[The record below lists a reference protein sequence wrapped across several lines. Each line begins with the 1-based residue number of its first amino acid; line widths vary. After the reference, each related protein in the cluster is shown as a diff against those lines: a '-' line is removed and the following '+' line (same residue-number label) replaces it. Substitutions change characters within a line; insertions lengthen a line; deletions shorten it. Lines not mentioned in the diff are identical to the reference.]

1 MAKESKYKIL
11 RKLNWLSGQ
20 LTCKCDRY
28 TFNYTVII
36 NPKEEIIYFGL
47 VNRMDRASSYRDTTV
62 RDFIS
67 RNVGQGFLEKRNV
80 IHFRFPFS
88 KKTNLI
94 LKFER
99 FKHTFVIKLDD
110 GTFEYVY
117 EPTDLM
123 EEVVTKMDDYRADWE
138 AECPRAAKHFA
149 ESRRKYPDILI

>member
-28 TFNYTVII
+28 TFNYTVVI
-36 NPKEEIIYFGL
+36 NPKEEKIYFGF
-47 VNRMDRASSYRDTTV
+47 VNRMYHASSYHGMTV
-62 RDFIS
+62 LDFIF
-67 RNVGQGFLEKRNV
+67 RNVGQVFLEKNNV

-94 LKFER
+94 LKFEK
-99 FKHTFVIKLDD
+99 FKRTFVAKLDD

-117 EPTDLM
+117 ESYDLM
-123 EEVVTKMDDYRADWE
+123 EEVVSKMDDYRADWE

-149 ESRRKYPDILI
+149 EAKKKYPDILI

>member
-36 NPKEEIIYFGL
+36 NPKEEKIYFGL
-47 VNRMDRASSYRDTTV
+47 VNRLDREPSYRDTTV

-67 RNVGQGFLEKRNV
+67 RNVGQGFLEKKNV

>member
-47 VNRMDRASSYRDTTV
+47 VNRLDREPSYRDTTV

-117 EPTDLM
+117 EPNDLM
-123 EEVVTKMDDYRADWE
+123 EEVVSKMDDYRTDWE
-138 AECPRAAKHFA
+138 VECSRAAKHFA
-149 ESRRKYPDILI
+149 EAKKKYPDILI

>member
-28 TFNYTVII
+28 TFNYTVVI
-36 NPKEEIIYFGL
+36 NPKEEKIYFGL
-47 VNRMDRASSYRDTTV
+47 VNRLDREPSYRDTTV

-117 EPTDLM
+117 ESTDLM

>member
-28 TFNYTVII
+28 TFNYTVVI
-36 NPKEEIIYFGL
+36 NPKEEKIYFGL
-47 VNRMDRASSYRDTTV
+47 VNRLDREPSYRDTTV

-117 EPTDLM
+117 EPNDLM
-123 EEVVTKMDDYRADWE
+123 EEVVSKMDDYRTDWE
-138 AECPRAAKHFA
+138 VECSRAAKHFA
-149 ESRRKYPDILI
+149 EAKKKYPDILI

>member
-28 TFNYTVII
+28 TFNYTVVI
-36 NPKEEIIYFGL
+36 NPKEEKIYFGL
-47 VNRMDRASSYRDTTV
+47 VNRLDREPSYRDTTV

-99 FKHTFVIKLDD
+99 FKHTFVIKPDD

>member
-20 LTCKCDRY
+20 LTYKCDRY
-28 TFNYTVII
+28 TLNYSIVI
-36 NPKEEIIYFGL
+36 NPKEEKIYFGL
-47 VNRMDRASSYRDTTV
+47 VNRMDRAPSYRDTTV

-67 RNVGQGFLEKRNV
+67 RNVGQGFLEKKNAF
-80 IHFRFPFS
+80 HFRFPFS
-88 KKTNLI
+88 KETNLV

-99 FKHTFVIKLDD
+99 FKHTFIIKLDD

-117 EPTDLM
+117 KPNDLM
-123 EEVVTKMDDYRADWE
+123 EEVVTKMNDYRTDWE

>member
-11 RKLNWLSGQ
+11 RKLNWLSEQ
-20 LTCKCDRY
+20 LTYKCDRY
-28 TFNYTVII
+28 TLNYSIVI
-36 NPKEEIIYFGL
+36 NPKEEKIYFGL
-47 VNRMDRASSYRDTTV
+47 VNRLDREPSYRDTTV

-67 RNVGQGFLEKRNV
+67 RNVGQGFLEKKNAF
-80 IHFRFPFS
+80 HFRFPFS
-88 KKTNLI
+88 KETNLV

-117 EPTDLM
+117 EPNDLM
-123 EEVVTKMDDYRADWE
+123 EEVVSKMDDYRTDWE

-149 ESRRKYPDILI
+149 EVRRKYPDILI

>member
-20 LTCKCDRY
+20 LTYKCDRY
-28 TFNYTVII
+28 TFNYTIVI
-36 NPKEEIIYFGL
+36 NPKEEKIYFGF
-47 VNRMDRASSYRDTTV
+47 VNRLDRA
-62 RDFIS
+62 
-67 RNVGQGFLEKRNV
+67 
-80 IHFRFPFS
+80 FS

-117 EPTDLM
+117 EPNDLM
-123 EEVVTKMDDYRADWE
+123 EEVVSKMDDYRTDWE
-138 AECPRAAKHFA
+138 VECSWAAKHFA
-149 ESRRKYPDILI
+149 EAKKKYPDILI